1 MIAFRSDF
9 SLMLTAVMLVAIMA
23 TAPAHPVRAD
33 ENRWGFGSALGFTA
47 GTVNDTVF
55 TLGFNLDYYIDRNF
69 VGFGL
74 IHADLDRGAG
84 RSRIDRNDTSWYLP
98 IGMSL
103 EYQAVRNVALTSTL
117 IVNLHDIN
125 LAPSLPEQGQH
136 KRFSSFWIQL
146 GSLNALLGRSYGNVP
161 SRRFDRFVLRDNGRT
176 FGQRMAPFNTQSSR
190 ERV

>member
-1 MIAFRSDF
+1 MGFWQ
-9 SLMLTAVMLVAIMA
+9 
-23 TAPAHPVRAD
+23 RARIHRGHC
-33 ENRWGFGSALGFTA
+33 E
-47 GTVNDTVF
+47 DTVF

-125 LAPSLPEQGQH
+125 LAPSLPEKDSTSVSLLFG
-136 KRFSSFWIQL
+136 FSW
-146 GSLNALLGRSYGNVP
+146 GP
-161 SRRFDRFVLRDNGRT
+161 
-176 FGQRMAPFNTQSSR
+176 
-190 ERV
+190 